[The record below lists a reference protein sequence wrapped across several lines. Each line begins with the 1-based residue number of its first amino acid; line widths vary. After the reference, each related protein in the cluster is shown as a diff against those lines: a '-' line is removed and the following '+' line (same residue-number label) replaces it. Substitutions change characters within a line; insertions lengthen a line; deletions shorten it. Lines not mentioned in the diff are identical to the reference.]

1 MPALPPFSPLA
12 VTLALSALVFLTSW
26 SATALRRWLRFRRR
40 RHLPAQAG
48 AAALAFGATL
58 AGERR
63 AAMQTTLVAVC
74 GALTALFTSPAPE
87 FVQIESV
94 DSLSAVGLCIL
105 VSACL
110 TIVLR
115 RWPRERKAAS
125 DVLARH
131 STGARLETIR
141 LPSQRIFHDVIPGAG
156 GSIAHVLTAASGIY
170 AVFTLADRFDGT
182 GAFLRDRNT
191 LALPASRAAINLH
204 EIRSRTAQLQHWL
217 QAESGVASRVRT
229 VLVVRAWQS
238 ATVGPNDMLIV
249 TPRDA
254 VMLKGW
260 KDPSTALMDDELDK
274 IQQVLEQARV
284 PHFTHWAAY
293 RRDATVR
300 TLPRQE
306 VSSGSATEA
315 NA

>member
-1 MPALPPFSPLA
+1 MPVLPPFSPLA

-26 SATALRRWLRFRRR
+26 SASSLRRWLRFRRR

-63 AAMQTTLVAVC
+63 AAMQTTIVAIC
-74 GALTALFTSPAPE
+74 GTITALFSTPAPE
-87 FVQIESV
+87 FSDIASI
-94 DSLSAVGLCIL
+94 DSLSAVGLCVL
-105 VSACL
+105 VAACL

-115 RWPRERKAAS
+115 RWPREGKAAS
-125 DVLARH
+125 DVVARH
-131 STGARLETIR
+131 AIGARLETIR
-141 LPSQRIFHDVIPGAG
+141 LPSQRIFHDVIPGSG
-156 GSIAHVLTAASGIY
+156 GSISHVLTAASGIY
-170 AVFTLADRFDGT
+170 AIFTLAERFDGA

-217 QAESGVASRVRT
+217 QAQSGVACRVRS
-229 VLVVRAWQS
+229 VVVMQGWQS
-238 ATVGPNDMLIV
+238 NTVGPNDMLVV
-249 TPRDA
+249 TPQDA

-260 KDPSTALMDDELDK
+260 KDASTALMDDELDK
-274 IQQVLEQARV
+274 IQAVVEQAPV
-284 PHFTHWAAY
+284 PRFTQWSAY

>member
-105 VSACL
+105 ASACL

-131 STGARLETIR
+131 STGARL
-141 LPSQRIFHDVIPGAG
+141 
-156 GSIAHVLTAASGIY
+156 
-170 AVFTLADRFDGT
+170 
-182 GAFLRDRNT
+182 
-191 LALPASRAAINLH
+191 
-204 EIRSRTAQLQHWL
+204 
-217 QAESGVASRVRT
+217 
-229 VLVVRAWQS
+229 
-238 ATVGPNDMLIV
+238 
-249 TPRDA
+249 
-254 VMLKGW
+254 
-260 KDPSTALMDDELDK
+260 
-274 IQQVLEQARV
+274 
-284 PHFTHWAAY
+284 
-293 RRDATVR
+293 
-300 TLPRQE
+300 
-306 VSSGSATEA
+306 
-315 NA
+315 